1 MTEPNALAD
10 ELIRRSYADASMPDF
25 DVSAGLADMHT
36 RIRESGLLSTP
47 AVDPGADLGLGA
59 TNVTN
64 SAPGRPNPAPDARDS
79 DDPHAD
85 MSPTAVGL
93 RLGARITASARDKLA
108 ADLKK
113 KYERGASIRALAE
126 STGRSYGFIHRVLSE
141 SGVQLRGR
149 GGATRTK
156 KK

>member
-1 MTEPNALAD
+1 MTEPNDLAD
-10 ELIRRSYADASMPDF
+10 ELIRRAYADAPLPSF

-36 RIRESGLLSTP
+36 RIKESGLLSTP
-47 AVDPGADLGLGA
+47 K
-59 TNVTN
+59 
-64 SAPGRPNPAPDARDS
+64 NPDKP
-79 DDPHAD
+79 PAD
-85 MSPTAVGL
+85 MGQLTASRRV
-93 RLGARITASARDKLA
+93 ATRITGNARDKLA

-141 SGVQLRGR
+141 SGVELRGR

-156 KK
+156 NSRSRT